1 MELKIAWLKPLH
13 PLPSPRKGQKP
24 RAIFSNQMFSPLEA
38 SDKNKHGF
46 LTRQRQWPSGALIVA
61 EIPVPIPF
69 NFKTT
74 DALFCSFFKW
84 QQKKRILAVAGRCRL
99 SLTGRRSVRRGP
111 PAQAGE
117 AVPCRPAFSAA
128 RPSRAC
134 GGEAQLCRRL
144 LCRPVQA
151 ADGGRRGPQPSRA
164 TAARP
169 LDVGSMGLMVKICWI

>member
-1 MELKIAWLKPLH
+1 MLYSAH
-13 PLPSPRKGQKP
+13 
-24 RAIFSNQMFSPLEA
+24 
-38 SDKNKHGF
+38 F
-46 LTRQRQWPSGALIVA
+46 LNG
-61 EIPVPIPF
+61 VPE
-69 NFKTT
+69 
-74 DALFCSFFKW
+74 
-84 QQKKRILAVAGRCRL
+84 QKKRILAVAGRCRL

-164 TAARP
+164 DGGEAIGRWIDGFNGQDL
-169 LDVGSMGLMVKICWI
+169 LDLTL